1 MWVRNNFASLR
12 IVDGSGAVV
21 RIVAG
26 CAMKTY
32 LHVELPQSCFFH
44 APVGDRFYE
53 RCDPFNNMNPL
64 SGTDVIQTESL
75 ENFVVIFEI
84 FPIDKEWKSSEI
96 TYCRSLGSCG
106 FNDRN
111 ATLQVDFFL
120 TSTTLELELFMY
132 VLFHRT
138 KYSNSVSFSQ
148 SQCCRLLK
156 LLLTRF

>member
-26 CAMKTY
+26 CAMKNY
-32 LHVELPQSCFFH
+32 LHVELLQSCFFH

-120 TSTTLELELFMY
+120 TSTTLKLELLASTVFC
-132 VLFHRT
+132 FT
-138 KYSNSVSFSQ
+138 EQKSNSVSFSQ
-148 SQCCRLLK
+148 SQY
-156 LLLTRF
+156 